1 MSPVVKPTVLQF
13 LGRKLS
19 VPRSAGKTALFS
31 FAELC
36 EKVQGCYLAK
46 TDTKALHQCLVCL
59 SGYLSVCLSIL
70 QPLSSADYLQLA
82 QNFDTILLK
91 GIPQLSFDSR
101 SAARRFIVLVD
112 TLYDNQVG
120 RAREKRGRVLRT
132 GVRTV
137 CAW

>member
-1 MSPVVKPTVLQF
+1 M
-13 LGRKLS
+13 
-19 VPRSAGKTALFS
+19 
-31 FAELC
+31 
-36 EKVQGCYLAK
+36 AK
-46 TDTKALHQCLVCL
+46 TDTKALHLCLVCL

-120 RAREKRGRVLRT
+120 RAGEERGRVLRT

-137 CAW
+137 SVHV